1 MGIEGARA
9 RHSHERRRTD
19 VSDALRL
26 RLPLTRVAA
35 KRMRSSIAG
44 LLSENGVPAR
54 AAREVLL
61 AADEAFINAFMH
73 SGDVAGLVDVRA
85 EVGAGRVVV
94 EIRDR
99 GCGFDPRSIDVKA
112 VPDPLATHGRGLF
125 LIHHLMDDVE
135 VRSRKQGSG
144 TLVRMVKG
152 FSRRRTRVAGLT
164 D

>member
-1 MGIEGARA
+1 V
-9 RHSHERRRTD
+9 TD
-19 VSDALRL
+19 VLRL

-44 LLSENGVPAR
+44 LLAKNGVPAT

-85 EVGAGRVVV
+85 EVRADRVIV

-99 GCGFDPRSIDVKA
+99 GCGFDPRSVDVKA
-112 VPDPLATHGRGLF
+112 MPDPLATHGRGLF
-125 LIHHLMDDVE
+125 LMHHLMDDVE
-135 VRSRKQGSG
+135 VRSPGRSAG

-152 FSRRRTRVAGLT
+152 FSRRRATVVGLS

>member
-1 MGIEGARA
+1 M
-9 RHSHERRRTD
+9 SD
-19 VSDALRL
+19 VLRL

-44 LLSENGVPAR
+44 LLSEGGVPPR

-73 SGDVAGLVDVRA
+73 SGDATGLVEVRA
-85 EVGAGRVVV
+85 EVGADRVIV

-99 GCGFDPRSIDVKA
+99 GCGFDPRSVDVKA
-112 VPDPLATHGRGLF
+112 LPDPLATHGRGLF

-135 VRSRKQGSG
+135 VRSRQRSAG

-152 FSRRRTRVAGLT
+152 FSRRRTTVAGLT

>member
-1 MGIEGARA
+1 
-9 RHSHERRRTD
+9 
-19 VSDALRL
+19 VSDVLRL

-35 KRMRSSIAG
+35 KRMRRSIAG
-44 LLSENGVPAR
+44 LLSASGVPPK

-73 SGDVAGLVDVRA
+73 SGDVAGLVDVRV
-85 EVGAGRVVV
+85 EVRTDRVLV

-99 GCGFDPRSIDVKA
+99 GCGFDPSSVDVEA
-112 VPDPLATHGRGLF
+112 VPDPMATHGRGLF

-135 VRSRKQGSG
+135 VRSHERGAG

-152 FSRRRTRVAGLT
+152 FSRHRPVAGLAK
-164 D
+164 

>member
-1 MGIEGARA
+1 
-9 RHSHERRRTD
+9 
-19 VSDALRL
+19 VSDVLRL

-44 LLSENGVPAR
+44 LLSEHGVPPK

-73 SGDVAGLVDVRA
+73 SGDAAGLIEVRA

-94 EIRDR
+94 EVRDH
-99 GCGFDPRSIDVKA
+99 GCGFDPRSVDVEA

-135 VRSRKQGSG
+135 VQSRKRGAG
-144 TLVRMVKG
+144 TRVRMVKG
-152 FSRRRTRVAGLT
+152 FSRRRTTIAGVT
-164 D
+164 R

>member
-1 MGIEGARA
+1 
-9 RHSHERRRTD
+9 
-19 VSDALRL
+19 VSEVLRL

-44 LLSENGVPAR
+44 LLAEHGVPPKP
-54 AAREVLL
+54 AREVLL

-73 SGDVAGLVDVRA
+73 SGDVAGLVEVSA

-99 GCGFDPRSIDVKA
+99 GCGFDPRAIDVRA

-125 LIHHLMDDVE
+125 LIHHLMDAVE
-135 VRSRKQGSG
+135 VRSRKRGAG
-144 TLVRMVKG
+144 TLVRMEKG
-152 FSRRRTRVAGLT
+152 FTRRREVTPA
-164 D
+164 

>member
-1 MGIEGARA
+1 
-9 RHSHERRRTD
+9 

-26 RLPLTRVAA
+26 RLPLTRGAA

-44 LLSENGVPAR
+44 LLSAHGVPPK

-73 SGDVAGLVDVRA
+73 SGDAAGRVDVRA
-85 EVGAGRVVV
+85 EVRAGRVVV

-99 GCGFDPRSIDVKA
+99 GCGFDPRSIDVEA

-135 VRSRKQGSG
+135 VCSRKRGAG

-152 FSRRRTRVAGLT
+152 FTRQREVTPA
-164 D
+164 